1 MAFIQ
6 PAKAGTESKQA
17 LQWLVEGNT
26 RFAENHSTDL
36 NESAERRT
44 EVSKGQKPFAVILSC
59 VDSRVPPEL
68 IFDRGLG
75 DLLVVRTAGQVLD
88 SAVLGSLEFGVAEMG
103 IPLLMVLGHE
113 RCGAVHATLD
123 AEEHG
128 THVEGNI
135 QTLIEGI
142 RPAVEE
148 AKKQTGDLLDN
159 AVTANVLHVLNALK
173 QSPILSKALTQG
185 TLQIVGARYDL
196 DTGKVEILPQNGEP
210 ELRNPEKI
218 QMRDKR

>member
-1 MAFIQ
+1 M
-6 PAKAGTESKQA
+6 
-17 LQWLVEGNT
+17 
-26 RFAENHSTDL
+26 
-36 NESAERRT
+36 
-44 EVSKGQKPFAVILSC
+44 
-59 VDSRVPPEL
+59 
-68 IFDRGLG
+68 
-75 DLLVVRTAGQVLD
+75 
-88 SAVLGSLEFGVAEMG
+88 
-103 IPLLMVLGHE
+103 
-113 RCGAVHATLD
+113 
-123 AEEHG
+123 
-128 THVEGNI
+128 
-135 QTLIEGI
+135 
-142 RPAVEE
+142 EE